1 MKEFCTIEDIAV
13 MTGLTTRTIRSY
25 LANGQLDGEKIDG
38 VWQFTAEQFSAF
50 LAQDMVRQSV
60 RAKENGKIY
69 DFLLTDQRRESSACL
84 IWDWPVETEEEEQ
97 ALRERLMERIN
108 RLGLECSYHHERKL
122 SRVILLGSPNQI
134 GEFMK
139 LETA

>member
-13 MTGLTTRTIRSY
+13 MTGLTTRTIRNY

-38 VWQFTAEQFSAF
+38 VWQFTPEQFTAF
-50 LAQDMVRQSV
+50 LNQDMVRQSV

-69 DFLLTDQRRESSACL
+69 DFLLTEQRKENAACL
-84 IWDWPVETEEEEQ
+84 ILDWPVETEEAEQ
-97 ALRERLMERIN
+97 ALRERVMERVN
-108 RLGLECSYHHERKL
+108 QLGLGCAYHCENNMARI
-122 SRVILLGSPNQI
+122 ILIGSPKGI